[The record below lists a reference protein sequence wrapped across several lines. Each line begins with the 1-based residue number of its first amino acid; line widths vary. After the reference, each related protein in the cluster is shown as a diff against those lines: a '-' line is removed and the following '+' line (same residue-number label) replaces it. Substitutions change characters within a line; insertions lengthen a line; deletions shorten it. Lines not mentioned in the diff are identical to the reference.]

1 VLCCQLLT
9 ELSGLFG
16 RKIQSLKKK
25 SCPINNFSLFGVIL
39 ICTTE
44 ENLKFKVL
52 YVCDKIQPQI
62 FQICDI
68 CPAAAIFNRH
78 LFLSYA
84 DEHSAWSW
92 QHWGWGGLASLP
104 RKNFKCRH

>member
-1 VLCCQLLT
+1 MEIFAAVGKIMLPAKLAEQRNSESLRTWRSVGVLCCQLLT

-68 CPAAAIFNRH
+68 C
-78 LFLSYA
+78 LFLI
-84 DEHSAWSW
+84 
-92 QHWGWGGLASLP
+92 GT
-104 RKNFKCRH
+104 FF

>member
-52 YVCDKIQPQI
+52 YVCDEIQPQI

-68 CPAAAIFNRH
+68 C
-78 LFLSYA
+78 LFLIGTFFELCGRTLCLELA
-84 DEHSAWSW
+84 TL
-92 QHWGWGGLASLP
+92 GLGGVGIFAA
-104 RKNFKCRH
+104 